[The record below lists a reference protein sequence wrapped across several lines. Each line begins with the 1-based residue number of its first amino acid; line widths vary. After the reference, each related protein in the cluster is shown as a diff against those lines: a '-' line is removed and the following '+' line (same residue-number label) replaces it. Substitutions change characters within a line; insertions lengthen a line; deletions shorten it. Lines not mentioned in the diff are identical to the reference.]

1 MNKRKIALII
11 DTEGWAFDNIARQLK
26 KNLQEY
32 DIDIIPGKIFEGNM
46 IKLFIFCQDYD
57 LIHFLWR
64 GYISLLDREE
74 MHNYIEEMGMS
85 FEEFTQRYILSKN
98 ITFSVCDE
106 LFLDGEEKWRT
117 DEVMKYSNACNV

>member
-46 IKLFIFCQDYD
+46 IKLFA
-57 LIHFLWR
+57 L
-64 GYISLLDREE
+64 
-74 MHNYIEEMGMS
+74 
-85 FEEFTQRYILSKN
+85 
-98 ITFSVCDE
+98 
-106 LFLDGEEKWRT
+106 
-117 DEVMKYSNACNV
+117 